1 MRLIGLQNYISRAY
15 VHHVG
20 SQTCGM
26 DYEKCI
32 QESRIWIEKNRPDLA
47 PLWFNNSPKIEEKVN
62 IDLLPEPNHQA
73 LKSVEEK
80 VNDFQSVEEKINI
93 SPSQSENQSKYS
105 GEKLLENKTAEEW
118 YQLGITMT
126 NIGQLDQAKIAYE
139 KALNLNPNYPQAYNN
154 LGLLAIADENID
166 EAIEYFKSA
175 IRVNPSYAYGYNNIG
190 LALQMQNKLPEA
202 QSYLQQALQQ
212 NPTYH
217 EALVNLGNVLRLQ
230 DHIEEAIK
238 CFERSIELKP
248 DYAKAYQCLGSALS
262 PLLHQNKISVE
273 QLRNVYLKLQSI
285 DPNSLEAFTRLF
297 CLREGTCDWTNRES
311 DLKTLWRITQQEIEQ
326 NKTTTMPVFESV
338 YKPWTRQQL
347 KQIAVSHGQDFE
359 SQWRKK
365 RLECNFQHSP
375 ILKGKLR
382 IGYLSHDFR
391 DHATSHLIQ
400 TLFNHHDRTNFE
412 IFAYSSGVNDQS
424 SYRNHIMTSVDQ
436 FRDIAKLDYEESAKL
451 IHGDGINIL
460 IDLNGYT
467 YGSRTP
473 ILALRPAPIQ
483 VNYLGFPG
491 TMGAPFMDYLI
502 SDRIITPPKFAH
514 DFTEKLVLLP
524 HCYQVNDNQQV
535 IANTPVTRQQYN
547 LPESAFVFC
556 SFNNK
561 YKIEP
566 VVFDV
571 WMNIL
576 KKVKNS
582 VLWLLV
588 GDKTTQGNLQREAT
602 IRGIDAQRLIF
613 CGYVSKAEH
622 LARHRLADLFIDTLY
637 CNAHTTAS
645 DCLWAGLPL
654 ITWQGETFA
663 TRVASSLLTA
673 VGLPELIT
681 TNLDDYQK
689 LAITLARSRDKLQ
702 AIKEKLAKNR
712 LTYPLFDTPAFTRD
726 LETAYQKIWNIYQQ
740 GKSPEMIELDRT
752 PFAIN

>member
-1 MRLIGLQNYISRAY
+1 
-15 VHHVG
+15 
-20 SQTCGM
+20 
-26 DYEKCI
+26 
-32 QESRIWIEKNRPDLA
+32 
-47 PLWFNNSPKIEEKVN
+47 
-62 IDLLPEPNHQA
+62 
-73 LKSVEEK
+73 
-80 VNDFQSVEEKINI
+80 
-93 SPSQSENQSKYS
+93 
-105 GEKLLENKTAEEW
+105 
-118 YQLGITMT
+118 
-126 NIGQLDQAKIAYE
+126 
-139 KALNLNPNYPQAYNN
+139 
-154 LGLLAIADENID
+154 
-166 EAIEYFKSA
+166 
-175 IRVNPSYAYGYNNIG
+175 
-190 LALQMQNKLPEA
+190 
-202 QSYLQQALQQ
+202 
-212 NPTYH
+212 
-217 EALVNLGNVLRLQ
+217 
-230 DHIEEAIK
+230 
-238 CFERSIELKP
+238 
-248 DYAKAYQCLGSALS
+248 
-262 PLLHQNKISVE
+262 
-273 QLRNVYLKLQSI
+273 
-285 DPNSLEAFTRLF
+285 
-297 CLREGTCDWTNRES
+297 
-311 DLKTLWRITQQEIEQ
+311 
-326 NKTTTMPVFESV
+326 
-338 YKPWTRQQL
+338 
-347 KQIAVSHGQDFE
+347 
-359 SQWRKK
+359 
-365 RLECNFQHSP
+365 
-375 ILKGKLR
+375 
-382 IGYLSHDFR
+382 
-391 DHATSHLIQ
+391 
-400 TLFNHHDRTNFE
+400 
-412 IFAYSSGVNDQS
+412 
-424 SYRNHIMTSVDQ
+424 MTSVDQ

-502 SDRIITPPKFAH
+502 SDRTITPPEFAH

-576 KKVKNS
+576 KEVKNS

-613 CGYVSKAEH
+613 CGYVPKAEH

-645 DCLWAGLPL
+645 DCLWAELPL

-673 VGLPELIT
+673 IGLPELIT

-689 LAITLARSRDKLQ
+689 LAITLARSKDKLQ

-726 LETAYQKIWNIYQQ
+726 LETAYQKMWNIYQE
-740 GKSPEMIELDRT
+740 GKSPEMIKLDRT
-752 PFAIN
+752 